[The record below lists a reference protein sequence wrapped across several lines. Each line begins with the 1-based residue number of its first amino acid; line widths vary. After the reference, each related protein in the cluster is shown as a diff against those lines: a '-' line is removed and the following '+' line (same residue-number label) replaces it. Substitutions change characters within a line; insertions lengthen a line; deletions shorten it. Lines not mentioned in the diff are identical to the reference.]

1 LWFQSNSIALATIPP
16 GGQGVFFDT
25 LLKKHDIMKEK
36 MTRNKI
42 LRIKA

>member
-1 LWFQSNSIALATIPP
+1 MVSIKLDSLGYHSPP

-42 LRIKA
+42 LRIKE